1 MSASSHPLAAAS
13 VPKDHAH
20 ASLQA
25 IALGDCCTLPITVQL
40 PTDCLHSNLFR
51 IVRGNIGCS
60 THSDILILPGSDE
73 QPFDVPASL
82 VSLEFTCFCSL
93 SVIDNY
99 TVVVMAVD
107 ASIEP
112 NYRDTFL

>member
-1 MSASSHPLAAAS
+1 MYASSHPLAAAS
-13 VPKDHAH
+13 LPKDHAH

-25 IALGDCCTLPITVQL
+25 IALRDCCTLPITVQL
-40 PTDCLHSNLFR
+40 PMDCLYSNLFR

-82 VSLEFTCFCSL
+82 VSLGFACFCPL
-93 SVIDNY
+93 SVIDDHAA
-99 TVVVMAVD
+99 VVVAVD
-107 ASIEP
+107 ASIER